1 MDSLGLNVLVSADT
15 KNAEQNLK
23 NVYALAQEANKST
36 SESAKTAE
44 DAAKTEQEENEK
56 TAKTAQNLAE
66 ARQEGAKS
74 AENAAKAAENLAKQE
89 ASTSA
94 EIEKTASAAN
104 NANTAVVSLGNVFD
118 TTCEKAAELSQKLDT
133 EAKANNDIANSAKT
147 AQNSVNELNSQIDK
161 NAEKTGK
168 AAFTNADFTK
178 TINSIAPAAG
188 GMITKLTGAMAAI
201 EAIKIAITGLQK
213 AAQAAIDTIKEGLEL
228 QSSLEQTELRA
239 GQAYQDFEKTAET
252 MELIPKLA
260 KEWGASMKDV
270 GEAAQEVAR
279 LEQDFGELASYIRD
293 TSAATGKSLQET
305 ANIIGRAMQGS
316 ARGIKQMQEQLGITT
331 KTLQLYGAAADEDG
345 QILSKTTEEQEKL
358 KEAVKDFI
366 TANYGEAYLNYASTA
381 AGATDNL
388 SASIEQL
395 KLAFGGPFSGA
406 IETVKNELAGFVWSI
421 VQNEEAINAFKDV
434 ILNAISTV
442 LTTFSSV
449 LVSIP
454 GANLILKSGIE
465 GALNKLNEIAKKA
478 DDETLAR
485 RKKQAEELQKHEAEL
500 RKKNPEI
507 EIKSKA
513 QKEEEK
519 AQENAQKE
527 AEKAAEKA
535 ARERQKVIDALEKE
549 ARKREETENKIAEKA
564 RIAAEK
570 QAERQRKEEQKR
582 LDAEQK
588 QYEKALQ
595 DQEKIAAKEAER
607 QRKELENAQKVAN
620 IKLKGEDTE
629 NPEKPDKFAGY
640 DISINKEGDWYW
652 RKDQNE
658 KFADYEAYKT
668 ETGEFAWR
676 KRTIETADNTEVL
689 SEKTAEFAQ
698 AIETN
703 SNTVSN
709 SADNLQMQFQKLA
722 EAMNPLISG
731 FGELTRATEQISNV
745 TYNMSNNIAIDNK
758 LSAGIDESNI
768 INAASNIAE
777 KRLSQSLS
785 QSQIIGNSY

>member
-1 MDSLGLNVLVSADT
+1 MDNLGLNIDVSANT
-15 KNAEQNLK
+15 QNAEQNLK

-36 SESAKTAE
+36 TESAKSAE
-44 DAAKTEQEENEK
+44 NAAKTEQEENEK
-56 TAKTAQNLAE
+56 TTKSAQNLAE
-66 ARQEGAKS
+66 ARAEGAKS

-94 EIEKTASAAN
+94 VLERTTGAAN
-104 NANTAVVSLGNVFD
+104 NANGALSTLSGVFGTAGAQAS
-118 TTCEKAAELSQKLDT
+118 AAAQSMGR
-133 EAKANNDIANSAKT
+133 EASSNNDVANTAKNAT
-147 AQNSVNELNSQIDK
+147 NSVNELNKATGK
-161 NAEKTGK
+161 NSENTGK
-168 AAFTNADFTK
+168 AASANKDFEN
-178 TINSIAPAAG
+178 TITAISPAIG
-188 GMITKLTGAMAAI
+188 GMIGKMTGAMAAI
-201 EAIKIAITGLQK
+201 EAIKIAINALNS
-213 AAQAAIDTIKEGLEL
+213 AAQATLDIIKEGIEL
-228 QSSLEQTELRA
+228 QSSLEQTGLRV
-239 GQAYQDFEKTAET
+239 GHAYQDFEKTAET

-260 KEWGASMKDV
+260 KEWGASIKDV
-270 GEAAQEVAR
+270 GKAAQEVAR
-279 LEQDFGELASYIRD
+279 LEQNFGELASYIRD

-366 TANYGEAYLNYASTA
+366 EANYGEAYLNYASTA
-381 AGATDNL
+381 AGASDNL

-406 IETVKNELAGFVWSI
+406 IETVKNELAGFVWAI

-434 ILNAISTV
+434 ILNALSTV
-442 LTTFSSV
+442 LTSFSGV
-449 LVSIP
+449 FQSIP

-519 AQENAQKE
+519 ARETAQKE

-535 ARERQKVIDALEKE
+535 ARDRQKVIDALEKE
-549 ARKREETENKIAEKA
+549 ARKREDTENKIAEKA
-564 RIAAEK
+564 RVAAEK

-588 QYEKALQ
+588 QHEKELQ

-620 IKLKGEDTE
+620 IKLNGEDTE

-652 RKDQNE
+652 RKDQSE

-722 EAMNPLISG
+722 DAMNPLISG

-768 INAASNIAE
+768 IKAASNIAE
-777 KRLSQSLS
+777 KRFSQSLS